1 MLYFT
6 RYLFPVCSLWHLAGA
21 NALDGKRE
29 LHTAFPE
36 RQLPRLTAVT
46 VRSDIQKRGE
56 GFIPKQEYEHHYADS
71 RLVECTIESSLTD
84 FQVCPFL
91 VGTSRDLPLPLWNTN
106 YPHWYLKILKW
117 TLGKFNAPG
126 LLSLLNLP
134 IKKYWRL
141 QGNPGMISQNSW
153 SFLHTLA
160 VTKMGSEHHIC

>member
-91 VGTSRDLPLPLWNTN
+91 VGTSRDLPLPL
-106 YPHWYLKILKW
+106 
-117 TLGKFNAPG
+117 
-126 LLSLLNLP
+126 
-134 IKKYWRL
+134 
-141 QGNPGMISQNSW
+141 
-153 SFLHTLA
+153 
-160 VTKMGSEHHIC
+160 